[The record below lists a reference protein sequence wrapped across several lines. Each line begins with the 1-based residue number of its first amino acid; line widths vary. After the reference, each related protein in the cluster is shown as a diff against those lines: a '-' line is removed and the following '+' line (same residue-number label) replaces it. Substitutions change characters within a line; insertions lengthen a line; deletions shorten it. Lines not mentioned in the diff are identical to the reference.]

1 LGCLCTHA
9 QNDWARLQRRGLTQ
23 AFGGKSCLEAAG
35 LALTSLQQRC
45 MNRSMHCAVVETC
58 IDEISGKMN
67 VDLE

>member
-1 LGCLCTHA
+1 
-9 QNDWARLQRRGLTQ
+9 
-23 AFGGKSCLEAAG
+23 
-35 LALTSLQQRC
+35 